1 MRVIE
6 ARAELVPPRP
16 AAAGGFAPGDR
27 VFHEKFGYGIVRAAD
42 AGKLDVEFPTGRK
55 KVMDSFLRR
64 G

>member
-1 MRVIE
+1 MV
-6 ARAELVPPRP
+6 
-16 AAAGGFAPGDR
+16 
-27 VFHEKFGYGIVRAAD
+27 GYGIGRAAD